1 MSDITQSWKHKLKPL
16 EGPRWPLRCRHVF
29 AADDVLRLQAGLWPR
44 DMDDRW
50 AIWLDGNLLRCWR
63 SWTAACVYEAH
74 LALHKNGS
82 AGAVMLDVLDEPE
95 TYARASTEEA
105 ELQRFE
111 GVLSLIRQLR
121 SEAESTV
128 HLPVG

>member
-1 MSDITQSWKHKLKPL
+1 MSDIPQSWKHKLKPM

-29 AADDVLRLQAGLWPR
+29 AIEDVLRLQAGLWPR

-50 AIWLDGNLLRCWR
+50 AIWLDGDVLRCWR
-63 SWTAACVYEAH
+63 SWTGTCIYEARLTPH
-74 LALHKNGS
+74 ADGS
-82 AGAVMLDVLDEPE
+82 ATALMLDVLDEPE
-95 TYARASTEEA
+95 TYARATTEEA

-121 SEAESTV
+121 SEAESIV
-128 HLPVG
+128 HLPVD

>member
-1 MSDITQSWKHKLKPL
+1 MSDIPQLWKHKLKPL

-29 AADDVLRLQAGLWPR
+29 AADDVLRLRAGLWPR

-50 AIWLDGNLLRCWR
+50 AIWLDGDVLRCWR
-63 SWTAACVYEAH
+63 SWTGTCIYEAR
-74 LALHKNGS
+74 LTLHADGS
-82 AGAVMLDVLDEPE
+82 ATALMLDVLDEPE
-95 TYARASTEEA
+95 TYVRATTEEA

-121 SEAESTV
+121 GEAESTV
-128 HLPVG
+128 HLPVK

>member
-1 MSDITQSWKHKLKPL
+1 MSDTAQSWKHKLKPM

-50 AIWLDGNLLRCWR
+50 AIWLDGDVLRCWR
-63 SWTAACVYEAH
+63 SWTGACVYEAH
-74 LALHKNGS
+74 LALHKDGS
-82 AGAVMLDVLDEPE
+82 ATTVMLDVLDEPE
-95 TYARASTEEA
+95 TYARATTEEA

-111 GVLSLIRQLR
+111 GVLSLIRQPP

-128 HLPVG
+128 HLPVD

>member
-50 AIWLDGNLLRCWR
+50 AIWLDGDVLRCWR
-63 SWTAACVYEAH
+63 SWTGTCIYEARVTPH
-74 LALHKNGS
+74 ADGS
-82 AGAVMLDVLDEPE
+82 ATALMLDVLDEPE
-95 TYARASTEEA
+95 TYVRATTEEA

-121 SEAESTV
+121 GEADSTV